1 MYVILIME
9 IEKYLH
15 MLVTNMLKPE
25 FVCEFCNN
33 TKFTEL
39 SMEEHEK
46 ACILVNT
53 MKWSS
58 KKKNSKKRGNFPIEN
73 YLENVNAAPDSI
85 LSAFQQIAEEM
96 QRMKHEMK
104 KMQQNQYVRKR
115 RYIKDYLNEF
125 RPYNGITDWIKSF
138 PIDDEF
144 ITVCLA
150 NNVMYGV
157 KQLFAYAI
165 GSYTNSMGA
174 SPLLPKAGTE
184 GLSLLPKA
192 GTEGLS
198 LLPKAGTASLLPKAG
213 TEGLSLL
220 PKAGT
225 ASLLPIMAF
234 KQKIGIF
241 YIYENNTWRESS
253 SEDFAN
259 IYKELTSRINKY
271 FYTNYEKFANEDI
284 DIDSQNQKKICLYG
298 ESIEKSL
305 AYLKKWLF
313 EKIAISIPG
322 IE

>member
-1 MYVILIME
+1 M
-9 IEKYLH
+9 
-15 MLVTNMLKPE
+15 
-25 FVCEFCNN
+25 
-33 TKFTEL
+33 
-39 SMEEHEK
+39 
-46 ACILVNT
+46 
-53 MKWSS
+53 
-58 KKKNSKKRGNFPIEN
+58 
-73 YLENVNAAPDSI
+73 
-85 LSAFQQIAEEM
+85 SAFQQIAEEM

-115 RYIKDYLNEF
+115 RYIKDYLKEI
-125 RPYNGITDWIKSF
+125 RPHNGITDWIKSF

-144 ITVCLA
+144 ISTCME

-157 KQLFAYAI
+157 KQLFAYATR
-165 GSYTNSMGA
+165 SYTNSMA
-174 SPLLPKAGTE
+174 SPPDTE
-184 GLSLLPKA
+184 RMSLLPKA
-192 GTEGLS
+192 GTESMS
-198 LLPKAGTASLLPKAG
+198 LLPM
-213 TEGLSLL
+213 
-220 PKAGT
+220 
-225 ASLLPIMAF
+225 MAF

-253 SEDFAN
+253 SEDFTN

-298 ESIEKSL
+298 ESVEKSL